1 MTRHVLTFL
10 RLLAPPVLPSTHPP
24 SLPNTLGPNPKWEL
38 CQTGNFICNSKGQL
52 VKASL
57 GFAGFSCPLPA
68 EELAALTAVQTLTLD
83 GNDFQGA
90 TLGDLAKVC
99 GVWGGCVGCG
109 PGVRVERWPMHTVLG
124 W

>member
-1 MTRHVLTFL
+1 MHRLRTYITDVRFVDLHLTAIPL
-10 RLLAPPVLPSTHPP
+10 CPPFAP

-57 GFAGFSCPLPA
+57 GFAGFTCPLPA

-83 GNDFQGA
+83 GNDFMGA

-99 GVWGGCVGCG
+99 GV
-109 PGVRVERWPMHTVLG
+109 
-124 W
+124 